1 MTENYTHLVLNEIKY
16 IHTGKIMEANW
27 GRFLY
32 FSNNLLNVLSVYIC
46 LGFTVNTIEEKEV
59 IIEML
64 HMRKLCR

>member
-1 MTENYTHLVLNEIKY
+1 
-16 IHTGKIMEANW
+16 MEANW

-32 FSNNLLNVLSVYIC
+32 SSNNLLNVLSVYIC